1 MPKNKGKGGKNRRK
15 GKTESVVKRE
25 LIYKEDG
32 QDYAQVT
39 KMLGNGRVEAVFPDG
54 AMRQCHIRG
63 KMRKKVWIQ
72 VGDIVT
78 VGLRDFQDSK
88 ADIILKYNADEAK
101 QLQAEKAIPATMK
114 INENTFDEE
123 EGDDYGIS
131 FSSNTGGSS
140 AGKRQDEEGD
150 DSSEEE
156 EETFTGTLDDL

>member
-72 VGDIVT
+72 VGDIVL

-88 ADIILKYNADEAK
+88 ADIILKYNADESR
-101 QLQAEKAIPATMK
+101 QLQAEKAIPASMK
-114 INENTFDEE
+114 INENAFDEE
-123 EGDDYGIS
+123 DDDDYGIS
-131 FSSNTGGSS
+131 FSSE
-140 AGKRQDEEGD
+140 AGLGKKQAAD
-150 DSSEEE
+150 EEE
-156 EETFTGTLDDL
+156 EEEEEEEFTGTLDDL

>member
-25 LIYKEDG
+25 LIYKEEG

-39 KMLGNGRVEAVFPDG
+39 RMLGNGRVEAVFPDG
-54 AMRQCHIRG
+54 TMRQCHIRG

-72 VGDIVT
+72 VGDIVL

-88 ADIILKYNADEAK
+88 ADIILKYNADESR
-101 QLQAEKAIPATMK
+101 QLQAEKEIPASMK
-114 INENTFDEE
+114 VNENTFDEE
-123 EGDDYGIS
+123 IDDDYGIA
-131 FSSNTGGSS
+131 FSADAT
-140 AGKRQDEEGD
+140 AAKRADDDDDE
-150 DSSEEE
+150 EEE

>member
-25 LIYKEDG
+25 LIYKEEG

-39 KMLGNGRVEAVFPDG
+39 RMLGNGRVEAVFPDG

-72 VGDIVT
+72 VGELVL

-88 ADIILKYNADEAK
+88 ADIILKYNADESR
-101 QLQAEKAIPATMK
+101 QLQSEGQIPASMK
-114 INENTFDEE
+114 VNENTFDEE
-123 EGDDYGIS
+123 IDDDYGIA
-131 FSSNTGGSS
+131 FSES
-140 AGKRQDEEGD
+140 ARVERSD
-150 DSSEEE
+150 DDDDEEE
-156 EETFTGTLDDL
+156 EEENFTGTLDDL